1 MAKSFV
7 AKQKCWVVVS
17 VPSAPT
23 LCEVEEG
30 EAFSSKN
37 EVVEV
42 FYDEHLAHARM
53 RHFNP
58 GWQKTSMDVNVTPTE
73 FMMPPSMPSI

>member
-1 MAKSFV
+1 MANFI

-17 VPSAPT
+17 VPAAPT

-30 EAFSSKN
+30 ETFTSKN

-53 RHFNP
+53 QHFIP
-58 GWQKTSMDVNVTPTE
+58 GWQKPSMEPSIASSELKV
-73 FMMPPSMPSI
+73 PPGMPSI

>member
-1 MAKSFV
+1 MANFV

-30 EAFSSKN
+30 ETFTSKN
-37 EVVEV
+37 EVVEI
-42 FYDEHLAHARM
+42 FYDEPRALARM
-53 RHFNP
+53 QHFVP
-58 GWQKTSMDVNVTPTE
+58 GWQKRTLGADQPAID
-73 FMMPPSMPSI
+73 FMPPPSMPSI